1 MVLWDPFLK
10 KNLLKS
16 LLAGPINS
24 ARDLHKKSSPFTNA
38 NTNAFC
44 IQTNTKSRTI
54 EEQKKKKKK
63 LFKHKN
69 VIGKIDFTHYY

>member
-16 LLAGPINS
+16 LLASPINS

-54 EEQKKKKKK
+54 EEQKKKKK
-63 LFKHKN
+63 N
-69 VIGKIDFTHYY
+69 YSNIRM